1 MIALMGF
8 KTAPLDEHVGSL
20 ETIHKIGGIMAKLI
34 FFLTFIP
41 IPFSE
46 I

>member
-1 MIALMGF
+1 MGF
-8 KTAPLDEHVGSL
+8 KTAPLKEGSGEL
-20 ETIHKIGGIMAKLI
+20 GLKHKALGTISLI
-34 FFLTFIP
+34 IFLLTFIP